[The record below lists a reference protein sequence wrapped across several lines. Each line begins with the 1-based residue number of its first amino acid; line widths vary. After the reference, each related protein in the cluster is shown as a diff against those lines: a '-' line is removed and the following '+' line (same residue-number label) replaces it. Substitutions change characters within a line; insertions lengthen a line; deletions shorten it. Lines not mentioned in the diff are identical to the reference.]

1 MRCAV
6 ASARLWPSAVTIEPM
21 TKIAIST
28 GGAPAPIGPYSQG
41 VRFGNLLFTAGQ
53 TGVDPITQQPVIG
66 GITEQTKRAFE
77 NLKAILEEG
86 GSSLDH
92 VVKATVFLKNMDD
105 FAAMNVVYD
114 AYLGMGRGGI
124 DPPARTTVEVSRLP
138 KNVLVEIEVIAE
150 VTPAALEV

>member
-1 MRCAV
+1 
-6 ASARLWPSAVTIEPM
+6 M

-53 TGVDPITQQPVIG
+53 TGTDPVTQQTVTG
-66 GITEQTKRAFE
+66 GITEQTRRVFE

-92 VVKATVFLKNMDD
+92 VIKATVFLKNMDD

-114 AYLGMGRGGI
+114 AYLGTGRG
-124 DPPARTTVEVSRLP
+124 DTEPPARSTVEVARLP

-150 VTPAALEV
+150 VAPPAEV

>member
-1 MRCAV
+1 
-6 ASARLWPSAVTIEPM
+6 M

-41 VRFGNLLFTAGQ
+41 VRLGNLLFTAGQ
-53 TGVDPITQQPVIG
+53 TGTDPVTQQTVAG
-66 GITEQTKRAFE
+66 GITEQTKRVFE

-92 VVKATVFLKNMDD
+92 ILKATVFLKNMDD

-114 AYLGMGRGGI
+114 AYLGADRGETE
-124 DPPARTTVEVSRLP
+124 PPARSTVEVARLP
-138 KNVLVEIEVIAE
+138 KDVLVEIEVIAE
-150 VTPAALEV
+150 VVSAPEA

>member
-1 MRCAV
+1 
-6 ASARLWPSAVTIEPM
+6 M

-53 TGVDPITQQPVIG
+53 TGTDPVTQQTVAG
-66 GITEQTKRAFE
+66 GITEQTRRVFE
-77 NLKAILEEG
+77 NIKAILEEG

-92 VVKATVFLKNMDD
+92 VIKTTVFLKNMDD
-105 FAAMNVVYD
+105 FAAMNMVYD
-114 AYLGMGRGGI
+114 AYLGLDRGGI
-124 DPPARTTVEVSRLP
+124 DPPARSTVEVARLP

-150 VTPAALEV
+150 VVSAPEI

>member
-1 MRCAV
+1 
-6 ASARLWPSAVTIEPM
+6 M

-53 TGVDPITQQPVIG
+53 TGTDPVTQQTVTG
-66 GITEQTKRAFE
+66 GITEQTKRIFE
-77 NLKAILEEG
+77 NLQAILEEG

-92 VVKATVFLKNMDD
+92 VIKATVFLKNMDD

-114 AYLGMGRGGI
+114 AYLGVGRGGI

-150 VTPAALEV
+150 VAPAAEV

>member
-1 MRCAV
+1 
-6 ASARLWPSAVTIEPM
+6 M

-28 GGAPAPIGPYSQG
+28 GSAPAPIGPYSQG

-53 TGVDPITQQPVIG
+53 TGTNPVTQQTVAG
-66 GITEQTKRAFE
+66 GITEQTKRVFE

-114 AYLGMGRGGI
+114 AYLGVGSGGI
-124 DPPARTTVEVSRLP
+124 DPPARSTVEVARLP
-138 KNVLVEIEVIAE
+138 KNVLVEIELIAE
-150 VTPAALEV
+150 VAPPAEV

>member
-1 MRCAV
+1 
-6 ASARLWPSAVTIEPM
+6 M

-41 VRFGNLLFTAGQ
+41 VLLGNLLFTAGQ
-53 TGVDPITQQPVIG
+53 TGTDPVTQQPVAG
-66 GITEQTKRAFE
+66 GITEQTKRVFE

-86 GSSLDH
+86 GSGLDH
-92 VVKATVFLKNMDD
+92 VIKATVFLKNMDD

-114 AYLGMGRGGI
+114 AYLGTGCGCI
-124 DPPARTTVEVSRLP
+124 DPPARSTVEVSRLP

-150 VTPAALEV
+150 VLPAALKI